1 MKVTETNGSVNNT
14 VLGGTDPGPES
25 TRRHDP
31 REGRARGKSIRLN
44 SISEVDKVEITTVI
58 DNYIDVFLPDSDIIK
73 RWGPPD
79 SVPGSRVAYTTSPP
93 LMAEHGLSFLI
104 RTYQQ
109 DQGQVFLFDA
119 GFTEEGVPSNLE
131 KLGIGISEIDSIIV
145 SHGHPD
151 HTAAI
156 SAILKLSE
164 KKIPVIT
171 HPAAF
176 TKRYLVYPDGKR
188 IVANTFTK
196 KTIEEDGAEV
206 ILSKDVTNLG
216 PGVMATGEID
226 MINKFELHFPLAY
239 YDHNG
244 KMEKDLFPDEKSL
257 IINLKGKGL
266 IVLSGCGHRGIINTV
281 EYAKKTTGINKVHAV
296 IGGFHLT
303 GATPIEKITRT
314 VEEMKKI
321 SPDFIIPTHCTGW
334 KAMNMFAQ
342 SMPDKFLLNSVGSQF
357 TFSS

>member
-1 MKVTETNGSVNNT
+1 MKD
-14 VLGGTDPGPES
+14 LAHGGKTDFGHGDTDLLKS
-25 TRRHDP
+25 TQAYENDK
-31 REGRARGKSIRLN
+31 G
-44 SISEVDKVEITTVI
+44 ISWVDKVEITTVI
-58 DNYIDVFLPDSDIIK
+58 DNYIDVFLPSSDIIR
-73 RWGPPD
+73 RWGPPN
-79 SVPGSRVAYTTSPP
+79 SCPGSRVAYTTSPP
-93 LMAEHGLSFLI
+93 LMAEHGLSLLVK
-104 RTYQQ
+104 TYQG
-109 DQGQVFLFDA
+109 DQSQVFLFDA
-119 GFTEEGVPSNLE
+119 GFTEEGVPNNLE
-131 KLGIGISEIDSIIV
+131 KLGIGIGEIDSIIV

-156 SAILKLSE
+156 SEILKQSE
-164 KKIPVIT
+164 KRIRVIT

-176 TKRYLVYPDGKR
+176 IKRYLIYPNGER

-196 KTIEEDGAEV
+196 KTIEDDGAEV
-206 ILSKDVTNLG
+206 VLSKDITKLG

-226 MINKFELHFPLAY
+226 MVNNFELHFPLAY

-244 KMEKDLFPDEKSL
+244 SMEKDLFPDEKSL

-281 EYAKKTTGINKVHAV
+281 EYAKKTTGIGKVHVV

-303 GATPIEKITRT
+303 GATPIDKITKT

-321 SPDFIIPTHCTGW
+321 APDFVIPTHCTGW
-334 KAMNMFAQ
+334 TAMNMFAQ
-342 SMPDKFLLNSVGSQF
+342 SMPDRFLLNSVGTRF